1 MKNLR
6 FITLAIVASMLF
18 MPANAQFLNRL
29 IRSAGN
35 AAENAVQSNVN
46 RQIDR
51 AIDDAFE
58 GKQNE
63 SDKSKKDRRHDNEDE
78 QQQSDSYS
86 QSSQASSS
94 QGWRCPS
101 CGNSGN
107 TGKFCNEC
115 GAKKPDGSTAAGW
128 TCDKCGKTGN
138 TGKFC
143 DECGTPKPGAQAAQ
157 PAHQHDEDEEAAPA
171 QQAAKP
177 EQPKYN
183 ERGTSAWNKFDFVPG
198 DEVIFYDQLEN
209 EQLGEF
215 PSKWELLDGECEIQ
229 QMNGENVI
237 AIYPHATIMPLVD
250 PMWNFLPDVYTI
262 EFDYYEFVEKEGE
275 DYGTLHMR
283 VQSEDRHYL
292 YYESYEVHF
301 DNYKYFEYIDR
312 NELDKRIATLVSSDF
327 VTTGSS
333 IDTYTELNKVEPN
346 KWHHISVSVNKRALK
361 IYFDETRVANIPN
374 YKNPN
379 NGFFGFTYDYSGTQS
394 PAYIKNVRCAKGAK
408 PLYDRMMTDGK
419 FITYGIT
426 FDVGKAVIKPE
437 SMGEIN
443 RIVRLMTDDP
453 SLRFEVQGHTD
464 NTGNAASNQTL
475 SEQRAQAIVQKLV
488 EMGISADRLTAVGK
502 GQTNPLADNSTDEG
516 RAKNRRV
523 EFVKK

>member
-1 MKNLR
+1 MKHLR
-6 FITLAIVASMLF
+6 FITLAIVASVLF

-63 SDKSKKDRRHDNEDE
+63 SKKSKKDRKQQDNNQEE
-78 QQQSDSYS
+78 QTYQQQQSDSYS

-94 QGWRCPS
+94 QGWHCPS
-101 CGNSGN
+101 CGNTGN

-115 GAKKPDGSTAAGW
+115 GTKRPEEQSSVW
-128 TCDKCGKTGN
+128 TCPSCGHEGN

-143 DECGTPKPGAQAAQ
+143 DECGTKRDGTKQADRA
-157 PAHQHDEDEEAAPA
+157 
-171 QQAAKP
+171 
-177 EQPKYN
+177 
-183 ERGTSAWNKFDFVPG
+183 TSEWNKFDFVPG

-215 PSKWELLDGECEIQ
+215 PSKWELIGGEAEIQ
-229 QMNGENVI
+229 KLNGENVI
-237 AIYPHATIMPLVD
+237 ALMDGVRIMPLIE
-250 PMWNFLPDVYTI
+250 PMWNYLPDVYTI
-262 EFDYYEFVEKEGE
+262 EFDYYEALEKEGE
-275 DYGTLHMR
+275 NYGDIEFKVMPENEHDLYHELWR
-283 VQSEDRHYL
+283 VNFPTFINEPNLIHYKDDNKTIHT
-292 YYESYEVHF
+292 YFRETAITTGQYF
-301 DNYKYFEYIDR
+301 DNDNR
-312 NELDKRIATLVSSDF
+312 LDK
-327 VTTGSS
+327 
-333 IDTYTELNKVEPN
+333 VEYN
-346 KWHHISVSVNKRALK
+346 KWHHISISVNKRAVK
-361 IYFDETRVANIPN
+361 IYYDETRVANIPN
-374 YKNPN
+374 YQNPN
-379 NGFFGFTYDYSGTQS
+379 GGYFGFHYAWAETQY
-394 PAYIKNVRCAKGAK
+394 PLYIKNVRFAKGAK

-426 FDVGKAVIKPE
+426 FDVGKAIIKPE

-443 RIVRLMTDDP
+443 RIVKLMTDDP
-453 SLRFEVQGHTD
+453 SLKFEVQGHTD

-502 GQTNPLADNSTDEG
+502 GQTNPLADNSTDKG

-523 EFVKK
+523 EFIKQ

>member
-1 MKNLR
+1 
-6 FITLAIVASMLF
+6 

-63 SDKSKKDRRHDNEDE
+63 SNKSKKDRKQQDSDE
-78 QQQSDSYS
+78 EEQAYQQQQSDSYS

-115 GAKKPDGSTAAGW
+115 GAKKPDGSTAASW
-128 TCDKCGKTGN
+128 TCDKCGKTDN

-143 DECGTPKPGAQAAQ
+143 DECGTKRDGSKQA
-157 PAHQHDEDEEAAPA
+157 ERAAS
-171 QQAAKP
+171 
-177 EQPKYN
+177 E
-183 ERGTSAWNKFDFVPG
+183 WNKFDFVPG

-215 PSKWELLDGECEIQ
+215 PSKWELIGGEAEIQ
-229 QMNGENVI
+229 KLNGENVI
-237 AIYPHATIMPLVD
+237 ALMDGVRIMPLIE
-250 PMWNFLPDVYTI
+250 PMWNYLPDVYTI
-262 EFDYYEFVEKEGE
+262 EFDYYEALEKEGE
-275 DYGTLHMR
+275 NYGDIEFKVMPENEHDLYHELWR
-283 VQSEDRHYL
+283 VNFPTFINEPNLIHYKD
-292 YYESYEVHF
+292 
-301 DNYKYFEYIDR
+301 DNKTIHTYFRETAI
-312 NELDKRIATLVSSDF
+312 
-327 VTTGSS
+327 TTGQAL
-333 IDTYTELNKVEPN
+333 DNDNRLEKVEFN
-346 KWHHISVSVNKRALK
+346 KWHHISISVNKRAVK
-361 IYFDETRVANIPN
+361 IYYDETRVANIPN
-374 YKNPN
+374 YQNPN
-379 NGFFGFTYDYSGTQS
+379 GGYFGFHYAWAETQY
-394 PAYIKNVRCAKGAK
+394 PLYIKNVRFAKGAK

-426 FDVGKAVIKPE
+426 FDVGKAIIKPE

-443 RIVRLMTDDP
+443 RIVKLMTDDP
-453 SLRFEVQGHTD
+453 SLKFEVQGHTD

-475 SEQRAQAIVQKLV
+475 SEQRAQAIVQKLI

-523 EFVKK
+523 EFIKQ

>member
-1 MKNLR
+1 MKHLR

-63 SDKSKKDRRHDNEDE
+63 SNKSKKDRKQQDSDE
-78 QQQSDSYS
+78 EEQAYQQQQSLSDS
-86 QSSQASSS
+86 QSSRSSS
-94 QGWRCPS
+94 QSSKQGWVCPS
-101 CGNSGN
+101 CGNTGN

-115 GAKKPDGSTAAGW
+115 GTKRPEAQSNVW
-128 TCDKCGKTGN
+128 TCPSCGHEGN

-143 DECGTPKPGAQAAQ
+143 DECGTKRDGTKQA
-157 PAHQHDEDEEAAPA
+157 ERAAS
-171 QQAAKP
+171 
-177 EQPKYN
+177 E
-183 ERGTSAWNKFDFVPG
+183 WNKFDFVPG

-215 PSKWELLDGECEIQ
+215 PSKWELIGGEAEIQ
-229 QMNGENVI
+229 KLNGENVI
-237 AIYPHATIMPLVD
+237 ALMDGVRIMPLIE
-250 PMWNFLPDVYTI
+250 PMWNYLPDVYTI
-262 EFDYYEFVEKEGE
+262 EFDYYEALEKEGE
-275 DYGTLHMR
+275 NYGDIEFKVMPENEHDLYHELWR
-283 VQSEDRHYL
+283 VNFPIFINEPNLIHYKD
-292 YYESYEVHF
+292 
-301 DNYKYFEYIDR
+301 DNKTIHTYFRGTSI
-312 NELDKRIATLVSSDF
+312 
-327 VTTGSS
+327 TTGQAL
-333 IDTYTELNKVEPN
+333 DNDNRLEKVEFN
-346 KWHHISVSVNKRALK
+346 KWHHISISVNKRAVK
-361 IYFDETRVANIPN
+361 IYYDETRVANIPN
-374 YKNPN
+374 YQNPN
-379 NGFFGFTYDYSGTQS
+379 GGYFGFHYAWAETQY
-394 PAYIKNVRCAKGAK
+394 PLYIKNVRFAKGAK

-426 FDVGKAVIKPE
+426 FDVGKAIIKPE

-443 RIVRLMTDDP
+443 RIVKLMTDDP
-453 SLRFEVQGHTD
+453 SLKFEVQGHTD

-475 SEQRAQAIVQKLV
+475 SEQRAQAIVQKLI

-523 EFVKK
+523 EFIKQ

>member
-1 MKNLR
+1 MKHLR
-6 FITLAIVASMLF
+6 FITLAIVASVLF

-63 SDKSKKDRRHDNEDE
+63 SNKSKKDRKQQDSDE
-78 QQQSDSYS
+78 EEQAYQQQQSLSDS
-86 QSSQASSS
+86 QSSRSSS
-94 QGWRCPS
+94 QSSKQGWVCPS
-101 CGNSGN
+101 CGNTGN

-115 GAKKPDGSTAAGW
+115 GTKRPEAQSNVW
-128 TCDKCGKTGN
+128 TCPSCGHEGN

-143 DECGTPKPGAQAAQ
+143 DECGTKRDGSKQA
-157 PAHQHDEDEEAAPA
+157 ERAAS
-171 QQAAKP
+171 
-177 EQPKYN
+177 E
-183 ERGTSAWNKFDFVPG
+183 WNKFDFVPG

-215 PSKWELLDGECEIQ
+215 PSKWELIGGEAEIQ
-229 QMNGENVI
+229 KLNGENVI
-237 AIYPHATIMPLVD
+237 ALMDGVRIMPLIE
-250 PMWNFLPDVYTI
+250 PMWNYLPDVYTI
-262 EFDYYEFVEKEGE
+262 EFDYYEALEKEGE
-275 DYGTLHMR
+275 NYGDIEFKVMPENEHDLYHELWR
-283 VQSEDRHYL
+283 VNFPTFINEPNLIHYKD
-292 YYESYEVHF
+292 
-301 DNYKYFEYIDR
+301 DNKTIHTYFRETAI
-312 NELDKRIATLVSSDF
+312 
-327 VTTGSS
+327 TTGQAL
-333 IDTYTELNKVEPN
+333 DNDNRLEKVEFN
-346 KWHHISVSVNKRALK
+346 KWHHISISVNKRAVK
-361 IYFDETRVANIPN
+361 IYYDETRVANIPN
-374 YKNPN
+374 YQNPN
-379 NGFFGFTYDYSGTQS
+379 GGYFGFHYAWAETQY
-394 PAYIKNVRCAKGAK
+394 PLYIKNVRFAKGAK

-426 FDVGKAVIKPE
+426 FDVGKAIIKPE

-443 RIVRLMTDDP
+443 RIVKLMTDDP
-453 SLRFEVQGHTD
+453 SLKFEVQGHTD

-475 SEQRAQAIVQKLV
+475 SEQRAQAIVQKLI

-523 EFVKK
+523 EFIKQ